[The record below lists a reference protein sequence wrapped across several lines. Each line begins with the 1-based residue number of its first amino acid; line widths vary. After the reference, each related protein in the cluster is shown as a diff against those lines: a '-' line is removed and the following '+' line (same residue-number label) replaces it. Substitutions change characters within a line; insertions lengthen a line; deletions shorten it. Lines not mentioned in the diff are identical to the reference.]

1 MARPRVLLGMSGG
14 VDSSVAALLLTEQG
28 YGVEG
33 ITLQVWEHEDETTAT
48 SKKWQER
55 GCCKVGIARHVAKLL
70 NIPHRVVDTRE
81 KFQTSVVDDFVS
93 GYLSGTTPNPCVRC
107 NERVKFGMLYELAK
121 SSGVEYVATGHYA
134 QIRRTPNAY
143 GLYQSVD
150 AKKDQTYFLYRISR
164 SWLSRI
170 LFPVGGLEKTD
181 VWKRAGDL
189 DLPVDEL
196 KESQEICFVTQGDY
210 REFLKIEAPTAQRPG
225 PFVDTTGGQIG
236 EHRGIA
242 FYTPGQRRGLGVA
255 TGERM
260 YVKEVIPETNEVVL
274 GSSDDLLQT
283 TCCVSDLNWLE
294 DSVHDGQTVSVKYRY
309 GSPPVTAVLHRE
321 SENEL
326 TIEFAQPQHAIS
338 PGQSAVF
345 YREDQ
350 VLGGG
355 IIQRAKVPNKTEI
368 PLHQLNVQNPSD
380 VKSSGST
387 TVLQPTG

>member
-1 MARPRVLLGMSGG
+1 MSGG

-28 YGVEG
+28 YDVEG

-55 GCCKVGIARHVAKLL
+55 GCCKVGIARHVARLL

-81 KFQTSVVDDFVS
+81 QFQKSVVEDFVS
-93 GYLSGTTPNPCVRC
+93 GYLAGTTPNPCVRC
-107 NERVKFGMLYELAK
+107 NERVKFGMLYELAQ
-121 SSGVEYVATGHYA
+121 SSGADYIATGHYA
-134 QIRRTPNAY
+134 QIRRTSNAY
-143 GLYQSVD
+143 GLYQGVD

-170 LFPVGGLEKTD
+170 LFPVGGLEKTE

-225 PFVDTTGGQIG
+225 PFVDTTGRQIG
-236 EHRGIA
+236 KHRGIA

-255 TGERM
+255 MGGRM

-274 GSSDDLLQT
+274 GSSDDLLQS

-294 DSVHDGQTVSVKYRY
+294 DSVHDGETVSVKYRY
-309 GSPPVTAVLHRE
+309 GSLPVTAVLHRE

-345 YREDQ
+345 YREQQ

-355 IIQRAKVPNKTEI
+355 IIQRENVPTKMG
-368 PLHQLNVQNPSD
+368 NPRNQMNLPNSFE
-380 VKSSGST
+380 VKPAGST